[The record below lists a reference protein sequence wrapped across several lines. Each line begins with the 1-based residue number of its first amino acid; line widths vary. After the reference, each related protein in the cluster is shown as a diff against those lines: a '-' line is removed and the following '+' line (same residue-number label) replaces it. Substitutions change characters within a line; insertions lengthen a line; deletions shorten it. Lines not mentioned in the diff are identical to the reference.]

1 MGSTAREERQPGSQ
15 EASGTSRGQGLLS
28 PPRDPGCRKGRQD
41 SFARS
46 SSNLESEEP
55 RKKKGCW
62 LVVWAEF
69 LVSCCGQTK
78 TEIVSMGVARA
89 SMIMVSNQ
97 VGISS
102 KTRAQTKSCQKKNFW
117 KAEKLEIRI
126 RELRI

>member
-1 MGSTAREERQPGSQ
+1 M
-15 EASGTSRGQGLLS
+15 
-28 PPRDPGCRKGRQD
+28 
-41 SFARS
+41 
-46 SSNLESEEP
+46 
-55 RKKKGCW
+55 CW
-62 LVVWAEF
+62 LVVWDEF

-102 KTRAQTKSCQKKNFW
+102 KTQAQTKSCQKKNCW

-126 RELRI
+126 RELWL